1 MIIITGA
8 TGQLGRGIVEQLLAR
23 VPADRI
29 GVSVRDPKKA
39 SAFTKHGIRVRRGD
53 FDDRESLAE
62 AFEGVSQLLVIST
75 DTTGETAV
83 GLHANA
89 IEAARKAG
97 ALRILY
103 TSHMGARPD
112 SPFSPMPDHAATE
125 AVLQKSGVAF
135 ASLHNGFYAASALR
149 LMEQGLKTG
158 ELHAPEDGKVSWT
171 THADLAEA
179 AAIALA
185 DEGRLDGVTS
195 PLTALEA
202 FDLNDL
208 AAIASKITGR
218 AIKRIA
224 VPDGRW
230 RETVVAHGV
239 PGAQADLLVGLFQAA
254 RRGDFAAIDPT
265 LKTLLGRRPQTMR
278 DWLAAALKP

>member
-1 MIIITGA
+1 MIIVTGA
-8 TGQLGRGIVEQLLAR
+8 TGQLGRAIVEQLLGRA
-23 VPADRI
+23 PADRI
-29 GVSVRDPKKA
+29 GVSVRVPEKA
-39 SAFTKHGIRVRRGD
+39 RAFAKQGVRVRLGD
-53 FDDRESLAE
+53 FDDPKSLAE
-62 AFEGVSQLLVIST
+62 AFEGASQLLVIST
-75 DTTGETAV
+75 DTTGERAIR
-83 GLHANA
+83 LHTQA

-97 ALRILY
+97 AQRVLY

-125 AVLQKSGVAF
+125 AVLKKSGMAF

-185 DEGRLDGVTS
+185 DERRLVGVTP

-208 AAIASKITGR
+208 VAIASEITGR
-218 AIKRIA
+218 AIKRITVSDA
-224 VPDGRW
+224 QW
-230 RETVVAHGV
+230 REAMVSHGV
-239 PGAQADLLVGLFQAA
+239 PGAQADLLAGLFQAA

-265 LKTLLGRRPQTMR
+265 LETLLGRRPQTMR
-278 DWLAAALKP
+278 EVLAAALKP